1 MQTYDS
7 IGQIVKNYPVLS
19 HANQL
24 KLVKS
29 WQSTGNKSDLDRLVL
44 SNLKAVIKEAV
55 KIRAKNRYISYDDLI
70 QEGIAGLLKAADMF
84 DSTQSVTYLTYAM
97 WWIKANMR
105 RHVMDYRSVVRMGT
119 TRADRVIFSNLS
131 KAMNKAEEE
140 GLTGESKLARVA
152 NIIGVKRE
160 ALNQMISTLKGFDVR
175 LDTPI
180 KNDNDT
186 LKVDLIEDPSSLED
200 ILLSASKD
208 SFYSN
213 AIFEIINS
221 LPSDE
226 RTIIQERFFS
236 DCPKTLRDLA
246 KDMKISREWVRK
258 LEIKALD
265 RMKKRLAT
273 QYDIRSH

>member
-1 MQTYDS
+1 
-7 IGQIVKNYPVLS
+7 
-19 HANQL
+19 
-24 KLVKS
+24 
-29 WQSTGNKSDLDRLVL
+29 
-44 SNLKAVIKEAV
+44 
-55 KIRAKNRYISYDDLI
+55 
-70 QEGIAGLLKAADMF
+70 
-84 DSTQSVTYLTYAM
+84 
-97 WWIKANMR
+97 MR